1 MLLISAVPEVYVA
14 TMNTFI
20 SDYYDYLEETLTHMK
35 MIKLKSYLGENVTYL
50 CTQILVDAEHL
61 DSAGDFN
68 PDYLGIITHIF

>member
-1 MLLISAVPEVYVA
+1 MEKFLFNS
-14 TMNTFI
+14 
-20 SDYYDYLEETLTHMK
+20 YDNLEETLTNMK